1 MFLKYLKL
9 IYLNII
15 FLIFLCSFSFSEII
29 KSIEI
34 KGNKRVSSE
43 TIVTFTGISV
53 GDNIDNFQINSIL
66 KNIYDSNFFN
76 NVSTKLE
83 NGVLTVTVEE
93 LPIIQNI
100 FYEGVKAQKIRD
112 KIFNNLKLKSRSSY
126 NINFLEHDKEK
137 IENSLQELGY
147 YFSVVDIMVKDLK
160 DNKVDLIFKVELGK
174 KSKIKKISFIG
185 NKVYKDRK
193 LKRLIA
199 SEEYRFWK
207 FISGKKY
214 LNQNL
219 IKFDQRLL
227 KNFYLNKGYYNAEV
241 NSSFAK
247 LLNEDEFELIFN
259 IDAKEK
265 FYFNKINLNIPTD
278 FEKDNFQDLF
288 VLFDKLKNKQYSINK
303 VEEILEEIDKV
314 TLEKQF
320 ESISALVEEN
330 LVGNKINLNFT
341 IEKSER
347 FIVEKIN
354 IFGNNV
360 TRENVIRNQFELDEG
375 DPYNEILAKK
385 SINNIKSLRF
395 FKSVNSNVIEGNSQN
410 SKIINIS
417 VEEKP
422 TGEISAGAGFG
433 TEGASIMFAVRENNY
448 LGKGLQVGSQVTINE
463 ESVKGNFS
471 VTNPNFNNSDKSVY
485 TSIIAS
491 ETDRLES
498 FGYKTNKTGFSFG
511 TNFEYLD
518 KLNLG
523 IGTSNF
529 YEKIETDSTAS
540 DRQKKQEGNY
550 WDSFLNL
557 NIDYDKRNQK
567 FQTSEG
573 FRSRYFLD
581 LPLVSETNT
590 LSNTYNYQYYNELY
604 ENNISNISL
613 YLRSVESISNDD
625 VKLSERVFIPSNKL
639 RGFESGKVGP
649 KDGNDFIGGNYAAAL
664 NFSSTLPQLLEN
676 SQNVDFIFFLDAA
689 NVWGVD
695 YDASI
700 DDKSKI
706 RSSFGLGIDWL
717 SPIGPMNFTFAE
729 TITKADTDITQ
740 SFRFN
745 LGTSF

>member
-1 MFLKYLKL
+1 M
-9 IYLNII
+9 
-15 FLIFLCSFSFSEII
+15 SFSEII

-43 TIVTFTGISV
+43 TIVTFTGVSV
-53 GDNIDNFQINSIL
+53 GDNINNFQINSIL

-100 FYEGVKAQKIRD
+100 VYEGVKAKKIRD

-126 NINFLEHDKEK
+126 NINFLKHDREK

-288 VLFDKLKNKQYSINK
+288 VLFDELKNKQYSINK

-330 LVGNKINLNFT
+330 LDGNKINLNFT
-341 IEKSER
+341 IKKSDR

-395 FKSVNSNVIEGNSQN
+395 FKSVNSKVIEGNSQN

-448 LGKGLQVGSQVTINE
+448 LGKGLKVGSQVIINE

-485 TSIIAS
+485 TSILAS

-518 KLNLG
+518 RLNLG

-729 TITKADTDITQ
+729 TITKADTDIPQ

>member
-9 IYLNII
+9 IYLNIT
-15 FLIFLCSFSFSEII
+15 FLIFLCSISFSEII

-43 TIVTFTGISV
+43 TIVTFADVSL
-53 GDNIDNFQINSIL
+53 GDNIDNLQINFIL
-66 KNIYDSNFFN
+66 KNIYNSNFFN
-76 NVSTKLE
+76 NVSTKIE
-83 NGVLTVTVEE
+83 NGVLTIIVEE

-100 FYEGVKAQKIRD
+100 SYKGVKAKKIRD
-112 KIFNNLKLKSRSSY
+112 RIFNNLQLKPRSSY
-126 NINFLEHDKEK
+126 NINFLKQDREK

-147 YFSVVDIMVKDLK
+147 FFSEVDIMVKELK
-160 DNKVDLIFKVELGK
+160 DNKVDLIYKVELGK

-185 NKVYKDRK
+185 NKVFKDRK

-259 IDAKEK
+259 INAKEK
-265 FYFNKINLNIPTD
+265 YFFNKIDLNIPPD
-278 FEKDNFQDLF
+278 FDKNNFQDLF
-288 VLFDKLKNKQYSINK
+288 VLFDNLKNKQYSINK

-320 ESISALVEEN
+320 ESISALIEEN
-330 LVGNKINLNFT
+330 INGNKINLNFI

-347 FIVEKIN
+347 FVVEKIN

-395 FKSVNSNVIEGNSQN
+395 FKSVNSNVIKGNSEN

-448 LGKGLQVGSQVTINE
+448 LGKGLQVESQVTINE

-485 TSIIAS
+485 TSLIAS

-498 FGYKTNKTGFSFG
+498 FGYKTNKTGFSLG

-523 IGTSNF
+523 VGTSNF

-540 DRQKKQEGNY
+540 ERQKKQEGNY

-557 NIDYDKRNQK
+557 RIDYDKRNQK

-613 YLRSVESISNDD
+613 YLRSVDSISNDD
-625 VKLSERVFIPSNKL
+625 VKLSERVFVPSNKL

-729 TITKADTDITQ
+729 TITKADTDIPQ

>member
-9 IYLNII
+9 ICFNIV
-15 FLIFLCSFSFSEII
+15 FLILLCGQSFSEII
-29 KSIEI
+29 NSIEV

-43 TIVTFTGISV
+43 TILTFSNVSI
-53 GDNIDNFQINSIL
+53 GDNIETNQINYIL
-66 KNIYDSNFFN
+66 KNIYESNFFS
-76 NVSTKLE
+76 NVSTNLK
-83 NGVLTVTVEE
+83 NGNLIITVEE

-100 FYEGVKAQKIRD
+100 SYEGVKAKKIRD
-112 KIFNNLKLKSRSSY
+112 KIFDNLVLKSRSSY
-126 NINFLEHDKEK
+126 NVNFLKQDKDK
-137 IENSLQELGY
+137 IINTLQELGY
-147 YFSVVDIMVKDLK
+147 YFSTVDILVEELD
-160 DNKVDLIFKVELGK
+160 DNKIDLIYKVELGK

-185 NKVYKDRK
+185 NKIFKDRK
-193 LKRLIA
+193 LKRLIV

-219 IKFDQRLL
+219 IKFDERLL
-227 KNFYLNKGYYNAEV
+227 KNFYLNKGYYKAKI

-247 LLNEDEFELIFN
+247 LINEDEFELIFN
-259 IDAKEK
+259 IDANDKY
-265 FYFNKINLNIPTD
+265 YFNDINLDLPID
-278 FEKDNFQDLF
+278 FEKKNFQDLII
-288 VLFDKLKNKQYSINK
+288 LFDNLKNRKYSINK

-320 ESISALVEEN
+320 ESISAIVEEK
-330 LVGNKINLNFT
+330 LDGNKINLNFT

-347 FIVEKIN
+347 FVVEKIN
-354 IFGNNV
+354 LFGNNI

-385 SINNIKSLRF
+385 TINNIKSLRF
-395 FKSVNSNVIEGNSQN
+395 FKSVNSDVIDGNLEN

-433 TEGASIMFAVRENNY
+433 TEGASILFGVRENNY
-448 LGKGLQVGSQVTINE
+448 LGKGLQVESKLLINE

-485 TSIIAS
+485 LSVLAS

-511 TNFEYLD
+511 SNFEYLD

-540 DRQKKQEGNY
+540 ARQKKQEGNY

-557 NIDYDKRNQK
+557 RIDYDKRNQK
-567 FQTSEG
+567 YQTSDG

-581 LPLVSETNT
+581 LPIVSETNT

-604 ENNISNISL
+604 ENNISNISIF
-613 YLRSVESISNDD
+613 LRSVDSISNDD

-700 DDKSKI
+700 DDKSQI

-729 TITKADTDITQ
+729 TITKADTDIPQ